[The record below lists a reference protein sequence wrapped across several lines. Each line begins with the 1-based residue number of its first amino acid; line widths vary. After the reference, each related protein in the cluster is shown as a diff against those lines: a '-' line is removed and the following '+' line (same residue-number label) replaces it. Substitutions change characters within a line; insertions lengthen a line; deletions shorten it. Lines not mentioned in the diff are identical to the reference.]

1 MSLSSLIVQRGVASI
16 REVEEALARQVLYGG
31 DLATNLLEIAPVHE
45 AGLAAVV
52 AESFGREAAPPFEL
66 PMPSPDV
73 LALVSP
79 QFAVKEGV
87 LPLMLQGS
95 SVVLAVAEPLDSE
108 AEWRLSAELAMPIV
122 QRVALY
128 FRVRQA
134 LSRGYRF
141 PIERRYERL
150 LVRLGGDL
158 PKPPE
163 QVAEEVRAAIAP
175 REQPAPTVREGAGE
189 ARPRNLSDTLQSTP
203 LGPPVVSVPV
213 ANAPIVEIQARG
225 PVSQLA
231 LNAQVA
237 VAAATAAA
245 AAAAAAAL
253 AAAPPARP
261 RRKRRGPLS
270 FEVAKVELEEATDR
284 EQVLDLFFEF
294 ARQYFEFSAIFI
306 VHGDV
311 AEGREC
317 FGPGSFPIHGIGV
330 PLDLPSIFERAKR
343 TRAPVIADLS
353 RDGVDATLAADL
365 RRAPQGAVGVVPLVV
380 RTRSVALF
388 WGDDGDSA
396 IDPENLQMISDAAA
410 LVGQAFERLIVR
422 KKAAGAL
429 PVPAV
434 VPGAVL
440 PPFAA
445 SIAVSPPA
453 VAPAPLVVTTAD
465 LPAVPS
471 PISFAPATVPSAP
484 PTRIDPEQTLP
495 PPDEPPTDR
504 HPTLPDGTIPPSV
517 EDDRLVSAAPGPLE
531 PPPPAQVVAVRRP
544 QGPPIPREDPAAQQQ
559 QAEALRSRPLVRG
572 SRPPAPSL
580 DAVWRPDA
588 VAPVPVAAAPEV
600 WAPQTGPA
608 PAAPLD
614 RHDTPVDVW
623 RPDAPAAAP
632 ASNVE
637 SVEVWSPG
645 MAGSPSPS
653 VPDLAQLEDDESRAL
668 VEEINRRDSSPRP
681 PQPTSV
687 PPPVPQ
693 QAMPGSAA
701 VAVSA
706 RPPPSSNGAVE
717 ALPSVIV
724 NVEIDHA
731 DLVERVCSNSDTEA
745 ETELVRLGAQ
755 AMPAIVDRFPGPIL
769 IGISDTSP
777 LPRVSDCGPLLRV
790 VVRQRRVALPFILP
804 YCDDGDVTRRLFATF
819 VLTEL
824 PYPEALDAVARRV
837 ADDDARVR
845 RVALVAARA
854 LAETN
859 PRQIVERFA
868 RPAKDPLVPPP
879 RRISMLYAISE
890 LRQPIA
896 VPILVSFL
904 GDPLAAV
911 SNAANESLVS
921 LTRQDFRGDARKWS
935 SWWTSNVGRHRI
947 EWLID
952 SLLHDEPALRRAAA
966 VELAELTQMQFGY
979 ADDGSRR
986 DRERVHLRFR
996 EWWLSQGRAKFFPDP

>member
-66 PMPSPDV
+66 PLPSPDV

-87 LPLMLQGS
+87 LPLMVQGS
-95 SVVLAVAEPLDSE
+95 SVVLVVAEPLDSE

-203 LGPPVVSVPV
+203 LGPPVVSVP
-213 ANAPIVEIQARG
+213 AATAPIVEIQARG

-231 LNAQVA
+231 LNPHVA

-245 AAAAAAAL
+245 VAAAAAAA
-253 AAAPPARP
+253 AAAPQARP
-261 RRKRRGPLS
+261 RKKRRGPLS

-330 PLDLPSIFERAKR
+330 PLDLPSVFERAKR
-343 TRAPVIADLS
+343 TRAPVASDLA

-396 IDPENLQMISDAAA
+396 IDPENLQMVSDAAA

-422 KKAAGAL
+422 KKAAGTAPAGATL
-429 PVPAV
+429 PVPQV

-445 SIAVSPPA
+445 SIPVSPPA
-453 VAPAPLVVTTAD
+453 VAPAPVVVAAAPVV
-465 LPAVPS
+465 PAVLS
-471 PISFAPATVPSAP
+471 PISSAPDTFASAP

-504 HPTLPDGTIPPSV
+504 HPTLPDGSIPPLGDNDSV
-517 EDDRLVSAAPGPLE
+517 VSAAPGPLE

-544 QGPPIPREDPAAQQQ
+544 QGPPIPREDPAQ
-559 QAEALRSRPLVRG
+559 QAEALRTRAPMRS

-588 VAPVPVAAAPEV
+588 AAPAPVAAVPEV
-600 WAPQTGPA
+600 WSPDAAPA
-608 PAAPLD
+608 PVATLD

-623 RPDAPAAAP
+623 RPDAPVAAP
-632 ASNVE
+632 TANVE

-645 MAGSPSPS
+645 MGGSPSPS

-681 PQPTSV
+681 PPQAQPA
-687 PPPVPQ
+687 PV
-693 QAMPGSAA
+693 ALPGSAA
-701 VAVSA
+701 IAVSA

-724 NVEIDHA
+724 NVEIEHA

-745 ETELVRLGAQ
+745 ETELVRLGAK

-904 GDPLAAV
+904 TDPLAAV
-911 SNAANESLVS
+911 ANAANESLVS
-921 LTRQDFRGDARKWS
+921 LTRQDFRGDPRKWS

-952 SLLHDEPALRRAAA
+952 SLLHDEPTLRRAAA